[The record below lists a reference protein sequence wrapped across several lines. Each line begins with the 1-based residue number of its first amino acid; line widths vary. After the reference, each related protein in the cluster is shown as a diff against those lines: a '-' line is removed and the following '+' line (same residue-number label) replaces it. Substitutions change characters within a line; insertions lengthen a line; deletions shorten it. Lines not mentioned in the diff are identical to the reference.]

1 MNDDQLFEHLWAEKN
16 RHPTRQMGKGFPA
29 IPESL
34 FLDDDDDANNTSYM
48 NENAS
53 TDDSNAMEDSSSN
66 TGKDKDATMESS
78 TRGGLTRRLWGY
90 ILTRSGLSPE
100 NRWEKA
106 SKTDITKLV
115 QELLYGRYS
124 VTGRGLYRDEFVTCG
139 GVPLKEVSFDTFES
153 KIVPGMHLCGEIL
166 DIDGVTGGKFTDNY

>member
-16 RHPTRQMGKGFPA
+16 RHPTRQMGKGFPV

-34 FLDDDDDANNTSYM
+34 FLDDDEDDTYANNTSYM
-48 NENAS
+48 NEIAS
-53 TDDSNAMEDSSSN
+53 SDDANSVENSSSN
-66 TGKDKDATMESS
+66 TGIESS
-78 TRGGLTRRLWGY
+78 SRGGLTRRLWGY
-90 ILTRSGLSPE
+90 LLNRSGLSPE

-106 SKTDITKLV
+106 SKSDITKLV
-115 QELLYGRYS
+115 QELLYGRYLI
-124 VTGRGLYRDEFVTCG
+124 TGRGLYRDEFVTCG

-166 DIDGVTGGKFTDNY
+166 DIDGVTGGR